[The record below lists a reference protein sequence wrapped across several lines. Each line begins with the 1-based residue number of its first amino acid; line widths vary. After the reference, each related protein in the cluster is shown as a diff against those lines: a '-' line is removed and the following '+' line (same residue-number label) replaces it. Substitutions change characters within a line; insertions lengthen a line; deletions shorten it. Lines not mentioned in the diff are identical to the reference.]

1 MANFLHTRGKY
12 VTVHNKFSK
21 IQPSASMP
29 TGTAVRE
36 SCVVRGT
43 FEGLLCIVAQGEQQ
57 T

>member
-1 MANFLHTRGKY
+1 MANFLHRRGEF

-43 FEGLLCIVAQGEQQ
+43 YEGLLCNITKEQQ
-57 T
+57 QK